1 MKNLQREDIH
11 IISRHSNMTEQ
22 GIERALKE
30 NVYNDKETWQK
41 FLRLFLITLGIGFT
55 TAGIIFFFAYNWADL
70 NKFVKL
76 GLIEVLIVA
85 TTITVLLPK
94 IKRGTKNIIL
104 TGSSFLVGAL
114 FAVFGQIY
122 QTGADAYD
130 FFLAWTLFIT
140 LWVIVSNF
148 APLWLLFIVL
158 INTTFFLYTDQV
170 VKDWPEILVITIPFL
185 FNTAILIASVLL
197 DHYKKIE
204 HIPKWFTYILTLG
217 SVTFATAGIVFG
229 ILDDQPPLF
238 VAFVVSVVLVFALGI
253 WHGIRSKNTFYLAII
268 PLSLIIIFSTLF
280 FKISDELIMFLIVG
294 LFIIASVT
302 LVIINLLK
310 LQKKWTNE
318 K

>member
-1 MKNLQREDIH
+1 MKNLQREDIQ
-11 IISRHSNMTEQ
+11 IISRHSNVTEQ

-85 TTITVLLPK
+85 TTIMVLLPK
-94 IKRGTKNIIL
+94 IKSGTKNIIL

-148 APLWLLFIVL
+148 APLWLLYIVL
-158 INTTFFLYTDQV
+158 INTTFFLYTEQV
-170 VKDWPEILVITIPFL
+170 AKDWPEIIVITSLFL

-204 HIPKWFTYILTLG
+204 NIPKWFTYFLALG
-217 SVTFATAGIVFG
+217 SVTFATMGIVFG
-229 ILDDQPPLF
+229 ILDDNPPLF
-238 VAFVVSVVLVFALGI
+238 PLLISAVILVFALGI
-253 WHGIRSKNTFYLAII
+253 WHGIHSKNTFYLSII
-268 PLSLIIIFSTLF
+268 PLSLIIIITTLL
-280 FKISDELIMFLIVG
+280 FKISDEMIMFLIVG
-294 LFIIASVT
+294 IFIIVSVT
-302 LVIINLLK
+302 LVIMSLLK

>member
-1 MKNLQREDIH
+1 MKNLQREDIQ
-11 IISRHSNMTEQ
+11 IISRHSNVTEQ

-76 GLIEVLIVA
+76 VLIEALIVA
-85 TTITVLLPK
+85 TTIMVLLPK
-94 IKRGTKNIIL
+94 IKSGTKNIIL

-148 APLWLLFIVL
+148 APLWLLYIVL
-158 INTTFFLYTDQV
+158 INTTFFLYTEQV
-170 VKDWPEILVITIPFL
+170 AKDLPEILVITSLFL

-204 HIPKWFTYILTLG
+204 NIPKWFTYILALG
-217 SVTFATAGIVFG
+217 SVTFATMGIVFG
-229 ILDDQPPLF
+229 ILDDNPPLF
-238 VAFVVSVVLVFALGI
+238 PLLISAVILVFALGI
-253 WHGIRSKNTFYLAII
+253 WHGIRSKNTFYLSII
-268 PLSLIIIFSTLF
+268 PLSLIIIITTLL
-280 FKISDELIMFLIVG
+280 FKISDEMIMFLIVG
-294 LFIIASVT
+294 IFIIVSVT
-302 LVIINLLK
+302 LVIMSLLK

>member
-1 MKNLQREDIH
+1 MKNLQREDIQ
-11 IISRHSNMTEQ
+11 IISRHSNVTEQ
-22 GIERALKE
+22 GIEKALKE
-30 NVYNDKETWQK
+30 NIYNNTEMWRK

-76 GLIEVLIVA
+76 GLIEVIIIA

-94 IKRGTKNIIL
+94 IKTNTKNIIL
-104 TGSSFLVGAL
+104 TGSSFLVGVL

-148 APLWLLFIVL
+148 APLWLLYIVL
-158 INTTFFLYTDQV
+158 INTTFVLYTEQAA
-170 VKDWPEILVITIPFL
+170 KDWPEILVISLLFL
-185 FNTAILIASVLL
+185 FNTAVLIASVLL

-204 HIPKWFTYILTLG
+204 NIPKWFIYILALG
-217 SVTFATAGIVFG
+217 SAVFATIGMVFG
-229 ILDDQPPLF
+229 ILDDNPPLF
-238 VAFVVSVVLVFALGI
+238 PVFISTVLVVFALGI
-253 WHGIRSKNTFYLAII
+253 WHGIRSKNGFYLSII
-268 PLSLIIIFSTLF
+268 PLSLIIIISTLL
-280 FKISDELIMFLIVG
+280 FKISNKEIMFLIVG
-294 LFIIASVT
+294 LFIIVSVT
-302 LVIINLLK
+302 LVIMNLLK

>member
-1 MKNLQREDIH
+1 MKNLQREDIQ
-11 IISRHSNMTEQ
+11 IISRHSNVTEQ

-76 GLIEVLIVA
+76 GLIEVLLVA
-85 TTITVLLPK
+85 TTIMVLLPK
-94 IKRGTKNIIL
+94 IKSGTKNIIL

-130 FFLAWTLFIT
+130 FFLTWTLFIT

-148 APLWLLFIVL
+148 APLWLLYIVL
-158 INTTFFLYTDQV
+158 INTTFFLYTEQV
-170 VKDWPEILVITIPFL
+170 AKDWPEIIVITSLFL

-204 HIPKWFTYILTLG
+204 NIPKWFTYFLALG
-217 SVTFATAGIVFG
+217 SVTFATMGIVFG
-229 ILDDQPPLF
+229 ILDDNQPLF
-238 VAFVVSVVLVFALGI
+238 PLLISAVILVFALGI
-253 WHGIRSKNTFYLAII
+253 WHGIHSKNTFYLSII
-268 PLSLIIIFSTLF
+268 PLSLIIIITTLL
-280 FKISDELIMFLIVG
+280 FKISDEMIMFLIVG
-294 LFIIASVT
+294 IFIIVSVT
-302 LVIINLLK
+302 LVIMNLLK